1 MEQENFIEFIKELM
15 SVDKYHQEYQ
25 DNDVHYVIDAI
36 KDESGELT
44 IKVNQVKDNKDRKE
58 FEKWLELVDDGLF
71 TEILE
76 SLQEDGYDIDNLDQ
90 VFNTKDYK
98 KVIDIVKG
106 KAKELAE
113 NKIKAYQKLF

>member
-1 MEQENFIEFIKELM
+1 MEQENFIEFIKGLM
-15 SVDKYHQEYQ
+15 SVDKFHQEYQ
-25 DNDVHYVIDAI
+25 DNDIHYVIDAI

-44 IKVNQVKDNKDRKE
+44 IKVNQVKDSKDKKE

-71 TEILE
+71 AEILE
-76 SLQEDGYDIDNLDQ
+76 SLQEDGYDIDNLNQ

-98 KVIDIVKG
+98 KAIDIVKG

>member
-15 SVDKYHQEYQ
+15 SIDKFHQEYQ
-25 DNDVHYVIDAI
+25 DNDIHYVIDAI

-44 IKVNQVKDNKDRKE
+44 IKVNQVKDSKDKKE

-71 TEILE
+71 AEILE
-76 SLQEDGYDIDNLDQ
+76 SLQEDGYDIDNLNQ

-98 KVIDIVKG
+98 KVIDIVKE